1 MASAALRREAM
12 AEALADV
19 DAALLIDPELSYAWY
34 DRALILERMERD
46 EEALESYTRALQ
58 ANPHLAEAYFNRG
71 LLLKNM
77 GREAEAARDMS
88 RAGEEGISRA
98 YTVLSQLGI

>member
-1 MASAALRREAM
+1 
-12 AEALADV
+12 
-19 DAALLIDPELSYAWY
+19 
-34 DRALILERMERD
+34 MERD